1 MRPPPDTIAA
11 LATPVG
17 TSALAVVRVS
27 GPAVPALCLAALGR
41 ELAVRVATLCDY
53 RALDGRTLDSLVATA
68 WRAPASFTGEDCLE
82 LSCHGNPLIAQNLL
96 ADLLRRGC
104 RAAEPG
110 EFTRRAFENGK
121 LDLTQAEAVV
131 DLIHARG
138 ERALEAA
145 RKQLDGGLRDLLN
158 PLVDKLLS
166 LIARVEA
173 YIDFPDEDL
182 PGEDRAVVLGGL
194 ETLAKE
200 LDRLLATRR
209 YGELL
214 RDGIRTVIIGAPNAG
229 KSSLLN
235 CLVGRERALVSPEP
249 GTTRDFIEETV
260 LIGGHC
266 VRLVDTAGLN
276 PSPAPLE
283 ALGMRKTRERAADA
297 DLLLW
302 VVDCTVPL
310 PALPPEVAERFTSSE
325 VLVVAN
331 KADLPHPVLA
341 LPESA
346 QTITQERII
355 FVSALTG
362 EGFPALLKT
371 IGEMADRFQ
380 TELGAEQIAINARH
394 ADALER
400 AQATLTSAQTHLRTN
415 GPSELLASDLRSV
428 LDALGEIGGK
438 VDNER
443 MLDHLFATFCI
454 GK

>member
-1 MRPPPDTIAA
+1 MRSTNDTIAA

-17 TSALAVVRVS
+17 TAALAVVRVS
-27 GPAVPALCLAALGR
+27 GPAVPTLCLAALGR
-41 ELAVRVATLCDY
+41 ELAVRVATRCDY
-53 RALDGRTLDSLVATA
+53 QALDGRSLDSLVATA
-68 WRAPASFTGEDCLE
+68 WQAPASFTGEDCLE

-96 ADLLRRGC
+96 ADLMRRGC
-104 RAAEPG
+104 RHAEPG

-158 PLVDKLLS
+158 PLVESLLS
-166 LIARVEA
+166 LISRVEA

-182 PGEDRAVVLGGL
+182 PDEDRAAMTGGL
-194 ETLAKE
+194 QALARQ

-214 RDGIRTVIIGAPNAG
+214 RDGIRLVIIGAPNAG

-235 CLVGRERALVSPEP
+235 RLVGRERALVSHEP
-249 GTTRDFIEETV
+249 GTTRDFIEETI

-283 ALGMRKTRERAADA
+283 ALGMRKTRERAAEA

-302 VVDCTVPL
+302 VVDCTQPL
-310 PALPPEVAERFTSSE
+310 PPPPLEISERFTGSE

-331 KADLPHPVLA
+331 KADLPHPAILLSEETQGA
-341 LPESA
+341 
-346 QTITQERII
+346 TQEQII
-355 FVSALTG
+355 TVSALTG
-362 EGFPALLKT
+362 EGLPDLMKA

-380 TELGAEQIAINARH
+380 TELGSEQIAINARH

-400 AQATLTSAQTHLRTN
+400 AQQALVSALSHLSSQ
-415 GPSELLASDLRSV
+415 GPSELLAADLRGV